1 MRKWLII
8 IFTFLGGIYFFI
20 AFFLPEHIVAGRTDF
35 QWTRYNEE
43 VSDAFQVIFYVSVGL
58 GILNIFRVYGYQ
70 VVRGRKG
77 WPNALA
83 LIIGMLVM
91 TVAGLWSEFGKS
103 DAVSAF
109 FQDFLFTGIYNNLGS
124 AKFSLLAFYIAGAAY
139 RSFRVQSVEAGL
151 MMLAALVVMIGQ
163 IPLGFYISGKLPV
176 VRNWLMSQ
184 VSTPGIRAIIFGIL
198 VAMLVTAVRMWLS
211 LEKGR
216 ARAGGR

>member
-8 IFTFLGGIYFFI
+8 VFTFLGGIYFFI

-35 QWTRYNEE
+35 QWTRYNDEI
-43 VSDAFQVIFYVSVGL
+43 SDAFQVIFYVSIGL
-58 GILNIFRVYGYQ
+58 GVINIFRVYGYQ

-124 AKFSLLAFYIAGAAY
+124 AMFSLLAFYIAGAAY

-163 IPLGFYISGKLPV
+163 IPLGFYLWHQFPTI
-176 VRNWLMSQ
+176 RNWLMTQ

-198 VAMLVTAVRMWLS
+198 VAFLVTAVRMWLS
-211 LEKGR
+211 LERGSSK
-216 ARAGGR
+216 AGGR